1 MTTYTFKKRG
11 GKRIRKKSRKRG
23 GRRYAPK
30 RSSSRSKG
38 SKSRRSGSG
47 SRRSLSRS
55 KSRRSLSRSKS
66 RRSLSRSKSRRSLS
80 RSKSHVLKTSNKLEK
95 TKLEK
100 TKLEKTKLEKIKK
113 QKFILLIPGK
123 KTYKIVSYHTW
134 LDWVIKNCP
143 KDSEFENLSIKKGG
157 SKKMI
162 LQYGGVKISAKHLT
176 WFINVCIGLFIGYS
190 IWTVPVGLATAVAGF
205 KAVANGGCNTT
216 SNYIWSVLG
225 LRNPVCQ
232 TYHMILRLVDRAL
245 WERQPDAIAQ
255 VIGYIVLAIKA
266 PSTAVYCKRKATFI
280 LADRILKPTDLIE
293 LHELDILQ
301 AQIDGVNPGNMLTSG
316 QRDEMRTV
324 AAREGLID
332 ILD

>member
-38 SKSRRSGSG
+38 SKSRRSGR
-47 SRRSLSRS
+47 SRRSS
-55 KSRRSLSRSKS
+55 SRSKS

-100 TKLEKTKLEKIKK
+100 IKK

-123 KTYKIVSYHTW
+123 KWQIVTHDRW

-143 KDSEFENLSIKKGG
+143 KESELKNLSIKKGG

-316 QRDEMRTV
+316 QQDEMRTV